1 MFRVAHKSS
10 ISYDFYP
17 SVGVGRIVA
26 EAKSTPTVIP
36 FWHVGELH
44 CVGNN

>member
-1 MFRVAHKSS
+1 MFLRLPATP
-10 ISYDFYP
+10 IYP
-17 SVGVGRIVA
+17 PAGVGRIVA

-44 CVGNN
+44 CVGKN